1 LATISNLYIDAGS
14 DYSSIITV
22 AAANGGPLNLGPY
35 TVKSQMRRSFKS
47 SVAYNFE
54 AVVANASAGQIRII
68 LPADVSE
75 QMEPGRWLYDVEI
88 THSQTGLKKR
98 VVEGVVVITPQITQI

>member
-1 LATISNLYIDAGS
+1 MATISNLYIDAGS
-14 DYSSIITV
+14 DYSSIVTV
-22 AAANGGPLNLGPY
+22 AAANGGPLNLSAY

-47 SVAYNFE
+47 SVAFNFE
-54 AVVANASAGQIRII
+54 ATIANAAAGQIRIV
-68 LPADVSE
+68 LPAAVSE

-88 THSQTGLKKR
+88 THTASGLKQR